1 MEGETTTGCTKVI
14 EIMKEIYATL
24 QDYEKQTNSMI
35 NAELEIIQL
44 ALFARN
50 DLIDRLE
57 ELKQQLYA
65 VIELEPNNERILL
78 KSLVVGSYVSVPLDD
93 LHKQVQL
100 IQTNITIIKQRI
112 ADKDKVISAQF
123 KNQHTDSR
131 KELEQL
137 KQTRQKIGYYRSAV
151 VGRATGQSL
160 NRNS

>member
-1 MEGETTTGCTKVI
+1 MDEQSTGCTKVI

-24 QDYEKQTNSMI
+24 QEYEQQTNSMI
-35 NAELEIIQL
+35 NAELEVIQL
-44 ALFARN
+44 ALFSRN

-65 VIELEPNNERILL
+65 VIEIENNSERILL
-78 KSLVVGSYVSVPLDD
+78 KSLVSGNYVSVPLDD
-93 LHKQVQL
+93 IHKQIQL
-100 IQTNITIIKQRI
+100 LHTNITIIKQRI
-112 ADKDKVISAQF
+112 VDKDKIVSAQF

-160 NRNS
+160 NKNS

>member
-1 MEGETTTGCTKVI
+1 MDEQSTGCTKVI

-24 QDYEKQTNSMI
+24 QEYEKQTNSMI
-35 NAELEIIQL
+35 NAELEVIQL
-44 ALFARN
+44 ALFSRN

-65 VIELEPNNERILL
+65 VIEIENNSERILL
-78 KSLVVGSYVSVPLDD
+78 KSLVSGNYVSVPLDD
-93 LHKQVQL
+93 IHKQIQL
-100 IQTNITIIKQRI
+100 LHTNITIIKQRI
-112 ADKDKVISAQF
+112 VDKDKIVSAQF

-160 NRNS
+160 NKNS